1 MFNIKF
7 TPQSSDAKLEMSKTG
22 ETLTINGV
30 DADFSDMPDGADY
43 PAESIESDF
52 VLGGISKVDG
62 VVHMT
67 IIMPYIHTDDIPES
81 VSYPS
86 GVFVEQDGRISLPTD
101 ILPELETS
109 IESPEDED

>member
-1 MFNIKF
+1 MFKINF
-7 TPQSSDAKLEMSKTG
+7 TPQVSDAKLEMSKSG
-22 ETLTINGV
+22 EALIINGV
-30 DADFSDMPDGADY
+30 DVDFSDMPDGADY
-43 PAESIESDF
+43 PAEAIESDF
-52 VLGGISKVDG
+52 VSGGISKVDG